1 VKKWEVVFAAAL
13 FCEESPNL
21 SAFSRPSLIW
31 SAIPR
36 NSSDYLHFD
45 LEKGYSIA
53 WQSMQ
58 GVDDLFDVEL
68 HVTLP
73 LDALVIA
80 LGATR
85 QTAAFV
91 CLNDWLYL
99 RPLPTSTSHFVKD
112 LVSCNSTSAALV
124 MDFLQYCCWSFAD

>member
-13 FCEESPNL
+13 FCEGSPNL

-31 SAIPR
+31 IAIPR

-45 LEKGYSIA
+45 LETGYSIA

-58 GVDDLFDVEL
+58 GVDDPFDVEL

-80 LGATR
+80 LGATH

-91 CLNDWLYL
+91 CLSDWLYL
-99 RPLPTSTSHFVKD
+99 QPLPPSTSHYVKD
-112 LVSCNSTSAALV
+112 LASCNSTLAALI
-124 MDFLQYCCWSFAD
+124 MDFLQYCCWSSAD